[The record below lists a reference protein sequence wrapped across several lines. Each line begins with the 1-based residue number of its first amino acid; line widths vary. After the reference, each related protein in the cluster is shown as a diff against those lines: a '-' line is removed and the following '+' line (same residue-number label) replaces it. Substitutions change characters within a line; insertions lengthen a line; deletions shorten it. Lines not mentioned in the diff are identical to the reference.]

1 MQPVSRG
8 ASTYYSEMKNRP
20 PFEQVLTFDD
30 VLLIPKESH
39 VLPREVNLKTRLTN
53 KITMNIPLLSAA
65 MDTVTESD
73 MAVALARE
81 GGIGIIHKNLSV
93 EKQVLMVDRV
103 KRSESGMIVNPI
115 TLSADKTIWDAKNV
129 MANYHISGLPVLDEG
144 KLIGIITNRD
154 IRFETD
160 DSLSVK
166 DRMTAEKL
174 VTVPQGTTLEEA
186 KEVLQEHRIEK
197 LLVVDKK
204 GSLAGL
210 ITVKDIQ
217 KKEDFPNAC
226 KDENGRL
233 RVGAAVGV
241 GVDAL
246 ERAQAL
252 AEADVDVIVIDT
264 AHGHSVRVL
273 NSVNEIKKAVG
284 IVQVIGGNV
293 ATTDGTKALIDAGVD
308 CVKVGIGAG
317 ASCTTRVVAGV
328 GIPQLS
334 GVMNCADEAQK
345 YNIPVIADGGI
356 RYSGDLAK
364 AIAAGAHVVML
375 GSVLAGMD
383 ESPGEF
389 ILYEGRQYKSY
400 RGMGSL
406 GAMQEGSGDRYF
418 QEGAE
423 ATKLVP
429 EGIEGMVPYRG
440 SVRNTIHQLMG
451 GLRSSMG
458 YCGAKDIPDFHSK
471 AEFIQTTSAGVKESH
486 PHEVKIMKEA
496 PNYQVSDS

>member
-1 MQPVSRG
+1 M
-8 ASTYYSEMKNRP
+8 MKNRP
-20 PFEQVLTFDD
+20 PFIQALTFDD
-30 VLLIPKESH
+30 VLLVPQESN
-39 VLPREVNLKTRLTN
+39 VLPRDVGLQTRLTN
-53 KITMNIPLLSAA
+53 NITMNIPILSAA

-81 GGIGIIHKNLSV
+81 GGIGIIHKNLSI
-93 EKQVLMVDRV
+93 ENQVVMVDRV
-103 KRSESGMIVNPI
+103 KRSESGMIVNPV
-115 TLSADKTIWDAKNV
+115 TLSADKTIRDAKDV
-129 MANYHISGLPVLDEG
+129 MANYHISGLPVVEKG

-154 IRFETD
+154 IRFETN
-160 DSLSVK
+160 DSLSIR
-166 DRMTAEKL
+166 DRMTVEKL
-174 VTVPQGTTLEEA
+174 ITVPQGTTLDEA
-186 KEVLQEHRIEK
+186 KKVLQEHRIEK

-204 GSLAGL
+204 GNLAGL

-233 RVGAAVGV
+233 RVGAGIGV
-241 GVDAL
+241 NEDAK

-252 AEADVDVIVIDT
+252 ADAEVDVIVIDT
-264 AHGHSVRVL
+264 AHGHSTSVL
-273 NSVNEIKKAVG
+273 QFVKNIKKSVG
-284 IVQVIGGNV
+284 DTQIIAGNV
-293 ATTDGTKALIDAGVD
+293 ATGSGTKALIDAGVD

-328 GIPQLS
+328 GMPQLS
-334 GVMNCADEAQK
+334 GVMDCVDEANNH
-345 YNIPVIADGGI
+345 NIPVIADGGI

-364 AIAAGAHVVML
+364 AIAAGAEVVMM

-406 GAMQEGSGDRYF
+406 GAMQQGSGDRYF

-458 YCGAKDIPDFHSK
+458 YCGAKNIKDFHRK
-471 AEFIQTTSAGVKESH
+471 AEFIQTTAAGVKESH

>member
-1 MQPVSRG
+1 M
-8 ASTYYSEMKNRP
+8 MKNRP
-20 PFEQVLTFDD
+20 PFIQALTFDD
-30 VLLIPKESH
+30 VLLVPQESN
-39 VLPREVNLKTRLTN
+39 VLPRDVGLQTRLTN
-53 KITMNIPLLSAA
+53 NITMNIPILSAA

-81 GGIGIIHKNLSV
+81 GGIGIIHKNLSI
-93 EKQVLMVDRV
+93 ENQVVMVDRV
-103 KRSESGMIVNPI
+103 KRSESGMIVNPV
-115 TLSADKTIWDAKNV
+115 TLSADKTIRDAKDV
-129 MANYHISGLPVLDEG
+129 MANYHISGLPVVEKG

-154 IRFETD
+154 IRFETN
-160 DSLSVK
+160 DSLSIR
-166 DRMTAEKL
+166 DRMTVEKL
-174 VTVPQGTTLEEA
+174 ITVPEGTTLDEA
-186 KEVLQEHRIEK
+186 KKVLQEHRIEK

-204 GSLAGL
+204 GNLAGL

-233 RVGAAVGV
+233 RVGAGIGV
-241 GVDAL
+241 NEDAK

-252 AEADVDVIVIDT
+252 ADAEVDVIVIDT
-264 AHGHSVRVL
+264 AHGHSASVL
-273 NSVNEIKKAVG
+273 KFVKNIKKSVG
-284 IVQVIGGNV
+284 DTQIIAGNV
-293 ATTDGTKALIDAGVD
+293 ATGSGTKALIDAGVD

-328 GIPQLS
+328 GMPQLS
-334 GVMNCADEAQK
+334 GVMDCVDEANNH
-345 YNIPVIADGGI
+345 NIPVIADGGI

-364 AIAAGAHVVML
+364 AIAAGAEVVMM

-406 GAMQEGSGDRYF
+406 GAMQQGSGDRYF

-458 YCGAKDIPDFHSK
+458 YCGAKNIKDFHRK
-471 AEFIQTTSAGVKESH
+471 AEFIQTTAAGVKESH